1 MDSLCVCAALVWSV
15 EKAEVGVSCWIM
27 NTSFKLGLNYTII
40 YAVCQGF
47 VITAVFAIIDRESPM
62 D

>member
-1 MDSLCVCAALVWSV
+1 MKQHQIWKLAEDLVDSLCVCAALVWSV

-40 YAVCQGF
+40 
-47 VITAVFAIIDRESPM
+47 
-62 D
+62 